1 MNATFASALALAALT
16 TGLIEAS
23 SIFHQEPVMAAEITV
38 ESLSEYLKSA
48 NTDAFYNEA
57 REVLGE
63 DYYTL
68 YRIVERLA
76 RSNGLDDYPWRVRL
90 NTEYE
95 INAFASE
102 LNTLTFMAGL
112 LDQLHGDNAAIAC
125 VVGHE
130 MAHHTQDHIPT
141 RVAVEAQLNQ
151 LMAEAETEAVAEI
164 QSAQQQ
170 SAVNNSLGNILGS
183 VLGSVIGGST
193 GSVVGGTTQSVLG
206 TMSEAQRQQTEAR
219 TTQIYAEKVSTLEAE
234 YSDILKSQ
242 EYEADEYG
250 YQYIVR
256 AGFDPQGC
264 LRVMNVLGQTETSRL
279 ASFSHPNPSDRIQR
293 LNAQNTQAIVA
304 ALEAEGRTNLTRSPQ
319 PLKYDISR
327 DGVSL
332 RIESRYGTSG
342 SGFPE

>member
-1 MNATFASALALAALT
+1 
-16 TGLIEAS
+16 
-23 SIFHQEPVMAAEITV
+23 
-38 ESLSEYLKSA
+38 
-48 NTDAFYNEA
+48 
-57 REVLGE
+57 
-63 DYYTL
+63 
-68 YRIVERLA
+68 
-76 RSNGLDDYPWRVRL
+76 
-90 NTEYE
+90 
-95 INAFASE
+95 
-102 LNTLTFMAGL
+102 
-112 LDQLHGDNAAIAC
+112 
-125 VVGHE
+125 
-130 MAHHTQDHIPT
+130 
-141 RVAVEAQLNQ
+141 
-151 LMAEAETEAVAEI
+151 
-164 QSAQQQ
+164 
-170 SAVNNSLGNILGS
+170 
-183 VLGSVIGGST
+183 
-193 GSVVGGTTQSVLG
+193 
-206 TMSEAQRQQTEAR
+206 MSEAQRQQTEAR

-264 LRVMNVLGQTETSRL
+264 LRVMNVPGQTETSRL

-293 LNAQNTQAIVA
+293 LNAQNTQATVA